1 MSNLPSLPTAFLLL
15 PPTQKKR
22 TFLRVENK
30 RSLLLIRQILSYP
43 EPVIGIHNILSSGLR
58 YQKDRILT
66 VIRNVDIATNISC
79 LPFLPAEKQ
88 SKKIQMIWKNIL
100 FQLSTH
106 TESFLWNLPIY
117 PCVYK
122 KNHYDGPLE
131 NKGFC

>member
-15 PPTQKKR
+15 PPMQKKR

-79 LPFLPAEKQ
+79 LPFLPVEKQ

-100 FQLSTH
+100 FL
-106 TESFLWNLPIY
+106 
-117 PCVYK
+117 
-122 KNHYDGPLE
+122 
-131 NKGFC
+131 